1 MRRSPTAKRIGAL
14 RKPANPVSA
23 LILRQTKAAA
33 DTLGLE
39 LVPIEAHV
47 ADEFAEAFM
56 LFAHRRRGG
65 SNAWVKPQGV
75 GPLNR
80 RYSTPV
86 GWIGAPQWIYRAEAA
101 SAGNS
106 GGAFLAGVIFT
117 IPLHAIRTLVCD
129 RAPSGIAGL
138 IGMARAHVKE
148 HRNH

>member
-1 MRRSPTAKRIGAL
+1 MVPLPQALNIAEGENVCNGPRSLNAAQSY
-14 RKPANPVSA
+14 RK
-23 LILRQTKAAA
+23 
-33 DTLGLE
+33 
-39 LVPIEAHV
+39 AHWGIT
-47 ADEFAEAFM
+47 ETGQSGF
-56 LFAHRRRGG
+56 R
-65 SNAWVKPQGV
+65 SNAWVKPQGG

-129 RAPSGIAGL
+129 RAPSGVAGL

>member
-1 MRRSPTAKRIGAL
+1 MSATAPRSLNAAQSY
-14 RKPANPVSA
+14 RK
-23 LILRQTKAAA
+23 
-33 DTLGLE
+33 
-39 LVPIEAHV
+39 AHWGIT
-47 ADEFAEAFM
+47 ETGQSGF
-56 LFAHRRRGG
+56 R
-65 SNAWVKPQGV
+65 SNAWVKPQGG

-129 RAPSGIAGL
+129 RAPSGVAGL

-148 HRNH
+148 HRNQ